1 MGFLS
6 YLALVGT
13 SSMDPCS
20 LQEDYRDPDLFEPTP
35 TESMLFELC
44 NGRGSA
50 LMKGRTGVLGETVFS
65 AERLCRAEA
74 IKEVWLGRKFISL
87 AEPSRLEDF
96 YLILLAMTMS
106 KNLLF
111 PAGALG
117 IFSSITGK
125 GLSGSSSFIDSL
137 GNPSLYPSMTLFE
150 EFFGEIL
157 PRKFFAKTILSLT
170 LRD

>member
-6 YLALVGT
+6 YLALSAT
-13 SSMDPCS
+13 SSMDPCF
-20 LQEDYRDPDLFEPTP
+20 LLDDCRDPDLFEPAT

-44 NGRGSA
+44 IGRGSA
-50 LMKGRTGVLGETVFS
+50 LMIGRTGVLGETVFS

-74 IKEVWLGRKFISL
+74 IKEVCWLEWKFISL

-106 KNLLF
+106 KNLFL

-125 GLSGSSSFIDSL
+125 GLSGSSSLIDSL
-137 GNPSLYPSMTLFE
+137 GTPSLFPSLSFFE
-150 EFFGEIL
+150 EFFV
-157 PRKFFAKTILSLT
+157 
-170 LRD
+170 